1 MGYRIR
7 HCVECPKCLTRYL
20 LAFSPYRNGSFL
32 VPTFAGSAEEYT
44 LYCSCGTP
52 AIASRWKP
60 DEVKRCEVSKEA
72 HHRGYGSQQE
82 VCLISMP
89 RAVTS
94 HFDVTQYLDWR
105 FTDGLQRKKENVEKE
120 RKQR

>member
-32 VPTFAGSAEEYT
+32 VPTFTGSAEEYT

-52 AIASRWKP
+52 AIASRWKS

-72 HHRGYGSQQE
+72 HHRGYGSQEE

-89 RAVTS
+89 RAVTPS
-94 HFDVTQYLDWR
+94 DVNQYFDLR
-105 FTDGLQRKKENVEKE
+105 FTDGLHRNRENAGKE

>member
-44 LYCSCGTP
+44 LYCSCRTP
-52 AIASRWKP
+52 AIASRWKS
-60 DEVKRCEVSKEA
+60 DEMKRYEVSKEA
-72 HHRGYGSQQE
+72 HHRGYGSQEE
-82 VCLISMP
+82 VCLVN
-89 RAVTS
+89 VTHALAS
-94 HFDVTQYLDWR
+94 SFDVAQYLDLR
-105 FTDGLQRKKENVEKE
+105 LADGFERKE
-120 RKQR
+120 RKRSQ